1 MKVLHYILT
10 LLLLLSLAAC
20 RDQRSEDLV
29 EQRTFGDSLYV
40 QLALDLPN
48 TSNATR
54 AVPNGGEEGDG
65 WEAGSDNETLLYDFT
80 VFVLSNADINSPSN
94 TTFAGMRYFSHAE
107 VVEADSL
114 YEEALRLKNYDVYKN
129 VKTYDFTIPIVREQ
143 SGNIQNA
150 DIYRFIVIANKGDLT
165 QTFQTLG
172 ELRGEDLSFDNDWSP
187 HSKGIPDKIWTDSD
201 NGPIRFVMTNE
212 NDQFYAGS
220 AGTSQTPLRLH
231 VSLERM
237 AARIDFDPEGSTKV
251 NGSLRYP
258 LKSETNQLLDS
269 LYVDNMAIIN
279 GCIKPSYY
287 IKRVADFDGTNL
299 TNLTY
304 LGDETPTPSGIS
316 TNYVIDPYFLQKTN
330 ANRTDN
336 TLLNALFGN
345 NQISN
350 VSSLLAA
357 ETSKISS
364 IITSDTPETVTLGY
378 VNENTYARDMAV
390 KEYTTGVILKCRF
403 EPKHNYYTG
412 YDAVNDELS
421 TDSPYTLGSTF
432 YMVEPNNEDISES
445 DRLYFST
452 ETAAKAYATNTAKGH
467 FGKVVKYEGGV
478 CYYCIYMRHSNNVE
492 VIHDTMEFGIVRN
505 NIYRFSINAATG
517 PGSPRLYDPNDD
529 DDTDDTYNPRDP
541 EELKARIYVKKWV
554 SVEHPIIYV

>member
-80 VFVLSNADINSPSN
+80 VFVLSNADINSHSN
-94 TTFAGMRYFSHAE
+94 TTFAGVRYFSHAE
-107 VVEADSL
+107 VVKADSL
-114 YEEALRLKNYDVYKN
+114 YEEALRLKNYDVYKD
-129 VKTYDFTIPIVREQ
+129 VKTYDFTIPIIREQ

-172 ELRGEDLSFDNDWSP
+172 ELRGEE
-187 HSKGIPDKIWTDSD
+187 KGIPDKIWTDTD

-237 AARIDFDPEGSTKV
+237 AARIDFNPEGSTKV
-251 NGSLRYP
+251 NGSLCYP
-258 LKSETNQLLDS
+258 LKSETNQLLAN

-316 TNYVIDPYFLQKTN
+316 TNYVIDPYFLRKTD
-330 ANRTDN
+330 ANRTSETLIN
-336 TLLNALFGN
+336 TLYGN
-345 NQISN
+345 SRISN
-350 VSSLLAA
+350 ASALLASDA
-357 ETSKISS
+357 SQISS

-412 YDAVNDELS
+412 YSYDAE
-421 TDSPYTLGSTF
+421 TKAETFTEGTYTGGTF
-432 YMVEPNNEDISES
+432 YMVEPNKKDISEA

-452 ETAAKAYATNTAKGH
+452 ETAAIAYATNTAKGH

-517 PGSPRLYDPNDD
+517 PGTPTPDPRH
-529 DDTDDTYNPRDP
+529 P